1 MTDIAL
7 IWDSDAWRAD
17 IAVVNG
23 DLTTDDGLR
32 TAVIMSLFT
41 NAPALADDVL
51 PAPGDRGGWWGDALA
66 ETPGDIIGSR
76 LWLLSREKQ
85 LGSVLNRARDYAREA
100 LQWLLAGK
108 IAASVDVAAT
118 NPRDG
123 WLALSITISRPTG
136 PGRQVYD
143 FLWEATA

>member
-7 IWDSDAWRAD
+7 IWNNDAWRAD

-23 DLTTDDGLR
+23 DLATDDGLR

-41 NAPALADDVL
+41 NAPALPDDAL

-100 LQWLLAGK
+100 LQWLLDGK
-108 IAASVDVAAT
+108 IAASVDVTAT
-118 NPRDG
+118 NPQEG
-123 WLALSITISRPTG
+123 VLALNIAITRPTG

-143 FLWEATA
+143 FIWEATA